1 MKLYLWKGERTYS
14 DIANRDIGGNDNF
27 PADHSS
33 CLVIIAENKQN
44 AMKMIEKQGIK
55 DIRQEPLEI
64 ELDTLKE
71 CIITYADGDC

>member
-1 MKLYLWKGERTYS
+1 MKLYLWKGKLTYS
-14 DIANRDIGGNDNF
+14 DIADNDNF

-44 AMKMIEKQGIK
+44 ALKIAKKQNIGAF
-55 DIRQEPLEI
+55 DTRFEPLEI

-71 CIITYADGDC
+71 CIIAYADGDC